1 MSNQEQQDDVLGFA
15 FSSNTEKSIIKVIGV
30 GGGGSNAVNHMF
42 RRGIKGVEFV
52 VCNTDNQALAMSP
65 IPTKVQL
72 GRNLTEG
79 RGAGSIPDVGRKAAE
94 ESLEEI
100 RELLSDGTKMVF
112 ITAGMG
118 GGTGTGAAPVIAK
131 QAKDMGILTVGI
143 VTLPFLFEG
152 KRRMDY
158 AKDGLELF
166 KSSVDTLLVISNNQL
181 RQMYGNLGLTNAFGK
196 ADDILTAAA
205 KGIAEII
212 TVPGY
217 VNVDFEDVKTVMT
230 NGGSAVMGSAIK
242 EGENRAQLAAEEVLI
257 SPLLDD
263 SDIAGAQHM
272 LLYISHG
279 NQEPLL
285 DELSEITEYIQEAAG
300 KNASLIWGTG
310 YDESL
315 GDALCLTLI
324 ATGFD
329 RSMPKK
335 SDEQTQ
341 VLELGSK
348 NSQALKEEILEE
360 KFKINTLDEAA
371 VRVENHELEITN
383 LDTTSENEEVFELM
397 PLDDIQSNP
406 VENIANNEEFET
418 LDLITG
424 EKVNPSSKQKKHDVQ
439 ELLKNATPNPAP
451 ATPRI
456 AQPRFK
462 SFEDRKTSLE
472 DFTANLRRPSDL
484 QLIERMP
491 AFQRRNVDLIDT
503 PSSTDREVSNL
514 SLGKN
519 NEIQRNRFLH
529 DSVD

>member
-1 MSNQEQQDDVLGFA
+1 MNNQAQHDDVLGFE
-15 FSSNTEKSIIKVIGV
+15 FSGSNEKSIIKVIGV

-72 GRNLTEG
+72 GRSLTEG

-94 ESLEEI
+94 ESQEEI
-100 RELLSDGTKMVF
+100 RQLLSDGTKMVF

-230 NGGSAVMGSAIK
+230 NGGNAVMGSSIK

-263 SDIAGAQHM
+263 SDISGAQHM

-285 DELSEITEYIQEAAG
+285 DELSEITEYIQDAAG

-310 YDESL
+310 YDETL

-329 RSMPKK
+329 RNSTT
-335 SDEQTQ
+335 SVSNETQ
-341 VLELGSK
+341 ILELTRSG
-348 NSQALKEEILEE
+348 ALEIQEELLKE
-360 KFKINTLDEAA
+360 KFKVNPLDEAA
-371 VRVENHELEITN
+371 VSVDTPELEVTTIDLTADVTEPQMID
-383 LDTTSENEEVFELM
+383 LDPLEDMQPQASVEEENNGEVE
-397 PLDDIQSNP
+397 
-406 VENIANNEEFET
+406 V

-424 EKVNPSSKQKKHDVQ
+424 KKVDAPMQNKKHDV
-439 ELLKNATPNPAP
+439 EEFLKNSNSSGPRVAP
-451 ATPRI
+451 PK
-456 AQPRFK
+456 FK
-462 SFEDRKTSLE
+462 SYEDRKGNLENFTSG
-472 DFTANLRRPSDL
+472 LRRPSEL
-484 QLIERMP
+484 QLIDRMP
-491 AFQRRNVDLIDT
+491 AFQRRNVSLIDT
-503 PSSTDREVSNL
+503 PSASDRETSNL

-519 NEIQRNRFLH
+519 NDIQKNRFLH